1 MSKLSKDDFVMS
13 KEEALLLYR
22 HLLVLRGAF
31 LELTQDQKFET
42 TEELKALAGM
52 TKVLINVLLKPMN
65 ELLTQEILKK
75 EINEKTINLH

>member
-42 TEELKALAGM
+42 TEELNALAGM
-52 TKVLINVLLKPMN
+52 TNVLINVLLKPMN
-65 ELLTQEILKK
+65 ELLTQKILKK